1 MKKIQLKTN
10 KPVYL
15 ALSVLEISKP
25 LKYEFCMII
34 LNQSIST
41 MQNFTTWILIVLL
54 IILKLK
60 MFMKVLQMML
70 KRI

>member
-1 MKKIQLKTN
+1 MN

-54 IILKLK
+54 IILN
-60 MFMKVLQMML
+60 
-70 KRI
+70 

>member
-1 MKKIQLKTN
+1 MN

-25 LKYEFCMII
+25 LKHEFCMII